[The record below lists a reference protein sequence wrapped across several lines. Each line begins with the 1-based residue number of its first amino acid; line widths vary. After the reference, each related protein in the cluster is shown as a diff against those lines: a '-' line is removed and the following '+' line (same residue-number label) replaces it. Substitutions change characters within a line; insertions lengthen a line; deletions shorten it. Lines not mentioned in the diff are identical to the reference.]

1 MKVMKSLIVLIILS
15 NLFFNSCRTVR
26 KNKVEEKEVTVEKV
40 KKDSTIVKDTIKE
53 KVVKEETKVEKV
65 TNEKQNTGE
74 VEVTGT
80 TDASN
85 PFELYNIQNGDTLS
99 VTKITGN
106 AEFIIKTKWKD
117 NNSNIKEET
126 SLVKLD
132 KVAEVSRYIVSE
144 DNIKNTAKE
153 IKSITKEVKKSDIPL
168 GYYSTILIILL
179 LIYLGWKFRKIIFAK
194 L

>member
-1 MKVMKSLIVLIILS
+1 MKAMKSLIVLIILS

-26 KNKVEEKEVTVEKV
+26 KNKVEEKEITVEEV

-53 KVVKEETKVEKV
+53 RVVKEDNKVEKV
-65 TNEKQNTGE
+65 IKEKQNTGE
-74 VEVTGT
+74 VEVTGI

-126 SLVKLD
+126 ALVKLD

-144 DNIKNTAKE
+144 DNIKKTAKE
-153 IKSITKEVKKSDIPL
+153 IKSITKEVKKSDFPF
-168 GYYSTILIILL
+168 GYYVSMVIIVILVYLL
-179 LIYLGWKFRKIIFAK
+179 WKFKHILFVK